1 MHVHV
6 LGIQTS
12 EPDHIAPP
20 EWYGGLLAQRA
31 AATPK
36 ANGSIRGLEAR
47 NTISF
52 LPGAAGIVPAVWS
65 PLHGLEA
72 RGTNAVRR
80 SPLPYDSSM
89 ISDERSAGRRWFV
102 LFSSVFSFFAIGA
115 TFFVVPPLVP
125 QLIERFGLS
134 NFQIGIL
141 MGSISLPAVFLAVVV
156 GMAVDR
162 WPPLRIG
169 IIFFSLMIAG
179 ATTFALAPTFP
190 TLVAGRL
197 VFGIGGL
204 VINLLLARV
213 LTAVFAERELAL
225 AMGVFMATYPA
236 SMITVFSLHP
246 LLLDRLGW
254 RNELILLAALVA
266 IALPLFAISVRGIP
280 AARDEP
286 SDDPVVSTRV
296 PWRLVGLAMIWML
309 FFAVHATV
317 LTFAPSW
324 AGGGSRGLLTVTAVM
339 WIAMVGSPI
348 VGWTIDGAG
357 RPGPWVSAGLLIQ
370 GATLVGMATGVIG
383 PFPAMLGIG
392 MAAALVPTA
401 VYASPAH
408 LVEPRRVGFAF
419 GFMTAFSNLGTITG
433 PALSGRLL
441 DLTSRWNGVWWALA
455 LAAGLAFI
463 VSWVVRR
470 PDPPRP

>member
-1 MHVHV
+1 V
-6 LGIQTS
+6 
-12 EPDHIAPP
+12 
-20 EWYGGLLAQRA
+20 
-31 AATPK
+31 
-36 ANGSIRGLEAR
+36 
-47 NTISF
+47 
-52 LPGAAGIVPAVWS
+52 
-65 PLHGLEA
+65 
-72 RGTNAVRR
+72 
-80 SPLPYDSSM
+80 
-89 ISDERSAGRRWFV
+89 ISDTRLAGRRWFV
-102 LFSSVFSFFAIGA
+102 LLASTFTFFAIGS

-169 IIFFSLMIAG
+169 VVFFSLMIVG
-179 ATTFALAPTFP
+179 ATTFALAPSFP
-190 TLVAGRL
+190 VLVAGRL

-204 VINLLLARV
+204 VVNLLLARV
-213 LTAVFAERELAL
+213 LTAAFADRELAL

-246 LLLDRLGW
+246 VLLDRLGW
-254 RNELILLAALVA
+254 RNELVLLAALVA

-280 AARDEP
+280 AARDQQPEAP
-286 SDDPVVSTRV
+286 ANLPRV
-296 PWRLVGLAMIWML
+296 PWRLVGLALIWML
-309 FFAVHATV
+309 FFAVHSTV

-324 AGGGSRGLLTVTAVM
+324 AGSGSRGLLTVTVVM
-339 WIAMVGSPI
+339 WLAMIGSPI
-348 VGWTIDGAG
+348 VGSIIDRAG

-370 GATLVGMATGVIG
+370 GATLVGMAAGVIG
-383 PFPAMLGIG
+383 PIPAMLGIG

-401 VYASPAH
+401 VYATPAH

-419 GFMTAFSNLGTITG
+419 GFITSFSNLGTITG

-441 DLTSRWNGVWWALA
+441 DLTSRWDGVWGALA
-455 LAAGLAFI
+455 LAAGIAFI
-463 VSWVVRR
+463 VSRVVRR
-470 PDPPRP
+470 PNPPRP